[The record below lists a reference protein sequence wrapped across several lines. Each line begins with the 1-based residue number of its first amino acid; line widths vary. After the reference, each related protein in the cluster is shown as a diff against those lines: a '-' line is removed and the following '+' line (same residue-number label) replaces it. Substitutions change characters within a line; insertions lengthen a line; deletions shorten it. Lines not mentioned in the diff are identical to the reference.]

1 MDKLALASYRAKV
14 GVTVAISALGFYVNS
29 SAHETERVGK
39 LEQEIQQLKLRLQK
53 LEPPSATI
61 NPKAAQPVSVEGWK
75 SKLQWR
81 RLRQG
86 MLPEDV
92 RELLGEPERVMG
104 GDFTRWVYPGYAVA
118 TFYEGKLDSWQ
129 EPR

>member
-14 GVTVAISALGFYVNS
+14 GVTVAIAALGFYVNS

-61 NPKAAQPVSVEGWK
+61 NSKAAQPVSVEGWK

-92 RELLGEPERVMG
+92 RELLGEPERIMG
-104 GDFTRWVYPGYAVA
+104 GVFTRWDYPGNAIV

>member
-14 GVTVAISALGFYVNS
+14 GLTVAIAALGFYVNS

-39 LEQEIQQLKLRLQK
+39 LEQEIQQLKLRLLK

-92 RELLGEPERVMG
+92 RELLGEPERIMG
-104 GDFTRWVYPGYAVA
+104 GSITNWVYPGYAMA
-118 TFYEGKLDSWQ
+118 TFYEGKLHSWQ

>member
-1 MDKLALASYRAKV
+1 MRKFAFARYRSTV
-14 GVTVAISALGFYVNS
+14 GVMFAIAVLGFSVNS
-29 SAHETERVGK
+29 SAHETERLGK

-53 LEPPSATI
+53 LESLSATSDS
-61 NPKAAQPVSVEGWK
+61 NGTQQSFGEGWK

-81 RLRQG
+81 RLRKG

-92 RELLGEPERVMG
+92 RELLGEPERIWG
-104 GDFTRWVYPGYAVA
+104 GDFTRWEYPGYAIA